1 MSSGRRSPPDRRDR
15 PAPRRGA
22 DTGDGRARP
31 APRRARPPQ
40 RAPQGPRRARSDLFA
55 RVLVAVPAAV
65 VAIAFVNVGGLAWA
79 LFMLAIALV
88 CLHEL
93 YRMLPRWRP
102 APIVGFVSA
111 AAMIIAAHFGTERDV
126 LEIAVATLPVAFLA
140 VIASGRGGTA
150 TVSIAGTM
158 LGVWWIG
165 VAFAHAVLLREVHH
179 GNAVLIDVMVGTF
192 LGDTGAYLGGRLFG
206 RRPLAP
212 EISPHKTVEGL
223 VCGMFVAIM
232 AVFVAGLYETW
243 MTQGDSLLLG
253 AAVAVLG
260 PLGDL
265 FESLV
270 KRDAGAKDAGSLFG
284 AHGGALDR
292 LDAIIFTVVA
302 AYYVWTSVMH

>member
-1 MSSGRRSPPDRRDR
+1 MSSGRRSPPGRRDR
-15 PAPRRGA
+15 PPRRSAGA
-22 DTGDGRARP
+22 PDGRQ
-31 APRRARPPQ
+31 APKRARGSASEPP
-40 RAPQGPRRARSDLFA
+40 GRRRPRSDLFA

-65 VAIAFVNVGGLAWA
+65 VAIAFVDLGGLAWA

-140 VIASGRGGTA
+140 VIASGRDGTP

-165 VAFAHAVLLREVHH
+165 VAFAHAVLLREVDH
-179 GNAVLIDVMVGTF
+179 GNAILIDVMVGTF
-192 LGDTGAYLGGRLFG
+192 LADTGAYMGGRLFG

-212 EISPHKTVEGL
+212 EISPKKTVEGL
-223 VCGMFVAIM
+223 VCGMFVAILS
-232 AVFVAGLYETW
+232 VFVAGLYETW
-243 MTQGDSLLLG
+243 ITPGDSLLLG
-253 AAVAVLG
+253 VAVAVLG

-302 AYYVWTSVMH
+302 AYYVWTSVMR